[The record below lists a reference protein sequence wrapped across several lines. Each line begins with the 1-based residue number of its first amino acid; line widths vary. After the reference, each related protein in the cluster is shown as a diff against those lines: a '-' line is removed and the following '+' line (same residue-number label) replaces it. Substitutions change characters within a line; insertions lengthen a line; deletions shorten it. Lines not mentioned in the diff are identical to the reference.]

1 MAAVLAGGFY
11 ANGSGR
17 RLFAWAMAGSL
28 ALHLALLSILP
39 LLQDAQRA
47 QPMSAPLTA
56 RLAKPKPPPE
66 PAPPKTE
73 PPPQAAARPRPAPV
87 AKAEPRPVPVPAPQA
102 PVPTPPARM
111 LSVEPAKQAAEPV
124 HVVPATPA
132 APVAA
137 PAARPEPAPAAQPGA
152 SAGGPDPGTVAR
164 YRLEL
169 MDLARRYKKYPRIAQ
184 DNNWEGRVELRIAIG
199 ETGAV
204 SSLTVKKS
212 AGHAVLDDEAQAMI
226 RTASARA
233 AVPPALRGKAF
244 ALEIP
249 VDFFLKDDEK

>member
-17 RLFAWAMAGSL
+17 RLFAWAMSGSL
-28 ALHLALLSILP
+28 ALHLALLLAFT

-47 QPMSAPLTA
+47 RPVAPTLSA
-56 RLAKPKPPPE
+56 RLAKPKPPE
-66 PAPPKTE
+66 PAPPKPE
-73 PPPQAAARPRPAPV
+73 PPLAAARPPAPV
-87 AKAEPRPVPVPAPQA
+87 AKARPRPPA
-102 PVPTPPARM
+102 PVPKPPARV
-111 LSVEPAKQAAEPV
+111 LSVEPAKQATEPAF
-124 HVVPATPA
+124 VVPATPA

-137 PAARPEPAPAAQPGA
+137 PAAAGRAESAPSAQPGA
-152 SAGGPDPGTVAR
+152 AAGGPDPGTVAR

-199 ETGAV
+199 ETGTM

-226 RTASARA
+226 RTASSKA
-233 AVPPALRGKAF
+233 AIPPALRGKAF

-249 VDFFLKDDEK
+249 VDFFLKDEEK

>member
-28 ALHLALLSILP
+28 ALHLALLLVLP
-39 LLQDAQRA
+39 LLQDAHRA
-47 QPMSAPLTA
+47 RPMFPPLTA

-73 PPPQAAARPRPAPV
+73 PPLQAAARPPAPV
-87 AKAEPRPVPVPAPQA
+87 ANARPRPPA
-102 PVPTPPARM
+102 PTPPARV
-111 LSVEPAKQAAEPV
+111 LSVEPAKQAAEPAY
-124 HVVPATPA
+124 VVPATPA
-132 APVAA
+132 APVPGPAS
-137 PAARPEPAPAAQPGA
+137 AARGEPAPAGQPGA
-152 SAGGPDPGTVAR
+152 AAGGPDPGTVAR

-199 ETGAV
+199 EGGAL

-212 AGHAVLDDEAQAMI
+212 AGHAVLDEEAQAMI
-226 RTASARA
+226 RTASSKATI
-233 AVPPALRGKAF
+233 PPALRGRAF
-244 ALEIP
+244 TLEIP
-249 VDFFLKDDEK
+249 VDFFLKDEER